1 MVVFNKNINEVKI
14 QKHRTY
20 FVSKEVKFKF
30 GEYAFVASKEAKIEL
45 NQLTFLKKVIKKVV
59 KRKRKKKN
67 RKKKGQVISQGKS
80 NRKKWKAFK
89 IWFFLLPNYVFS
101 KKSKNSRMGKGK
113 GSFLRWVFRI
123 QRGLTIVEFTGLS
136 LYRLK
141 KILNKVNKKLKFKL
155 CLISRNR
162 THYVPVWSK
171 LNLSIEMFN
180 KYRLM

>member
-20 FVSKEVKFKF
+20 LISKEIKFKF
-30 GEYAFVASKEAKIEL
+30 GEYAFVSSKETKIEL
-45 NQLTFLKKVIKKVV
+45 NQLTFLKKIIKKVV

-67 RKKKGQVISQGKS
+67 RKKKGQMMVQGKS

-113 GSFLRWVFRI
+113 GSFLR
-123 QRGLTIVEFTGLS
+123 
-136 LYRLK
+136 
-141 KILNKVNKKLKFKL
+141 
-155 CLISRNR
+155 
-162 THYVPVWSK
+162 
-171 LNLSIEMFN
+171 
-180 KYRLM
+180 